1 MKTINKISI
10 IVLGL
15 AALTATSCSDKAFDK
30 YPTDSM
36 QMETYVKND
45 SEALTVL
52 YDAYYYLRSI
62 SSSIIT
68 INSVG
73 TDEAYNG
80 KRNNST
86 DAIAL
91 NECTWD
97 ATFGISSGVWSN
109 SYYMINRC
117 NIVTDHEADLQNAS
131 LVAEAKFLRAYA
143 YFNLVRLF
151 GACPLT
157 VEVIGNYKD
166 LYNYPRESV
175 EKIYT
180 QIESDLTAA
189 IAGLPETR
197 TAAAEQ
203 GRATKIAAWTLLGE
217 VQMTRGNYSGAKSTL
232 ENVINYANANPTKL
246 GLEEHV
252 ADIYNS
258 ANPNGKEIIFA
269 AQFNN
274 GATVVTNGFMS
285 SCYINGG
292 VPGTQPVYIYP
303 DGTKFTITIGGGG
316 GGLLMTWEL
325 WNKLRENADDERLT
339 KLVYSGTYDT
349 QAVDMASAE
358 VTVFTNPATGG
369 THANIP
375 NTLKYFDFANQGLT
389 TCRSS
394 CDNIIYRY
402 GGVLL
407 MYAECLNET
416 SGDAVK
422 YINMVRTRA
431 GAPEI
436 SVSGKDNVKQA
447 LEDECFR
454 ELCFEGHRW
463 FDLLRNKRLNAVMT
477 AHYNHRTPGLSPLH
491 QGSDNG
497 MVVTDE
503 KATSGTPAT
512 WRFTTDDVLFPIP
525 YDQVQLTD
533 WVNNPGY

>member
-1 MKTINKISI
+1 MKTINI
-10 IVLGL
+10 ITIAALGL
-15 AALTATSCSDKAFDK
+15 AVLSATSCSDKAFDK

-45 SEALTVL
+45 SEAINIL
-52 YDAYYYLRSI
+52 YDAYYYLRTI

-68 INSVG
+68 INGVG

-109 SYYMINRC
+109 CYYMINRC
-117 NIVTDHEADLQNAS
+117 NTVTDHEADLKDAS
-131 LVAEAKFLRAYA
+131 LIAEAKFLRAYA

-151 GACPLT
+151 GDCPLT
-157 VEVIGNYKD
+157 TTVIANYKD
-166 LYNYPRESV
+166 LYDYPRESV
-175 EKIYT
+175 ENVYT
-180 QIESDLTAA
+180 QIESDLAA
-189 IAGLPETR
+189 AVSGLPESR
-197 TAAAEQ
+197 SAAGEQ
-203 GRATKIAAWTLLGE
+203 GRATKVAAWTLLAD
-217 VQMTRGNYSGAKSTL
+217 VQMTRGNYSAAKSTL
-232 ENVINYANANPTKL
+232 DNVINYAKANPAKL

-252 ADIYNS
+252 ARIYDS
-258 ANPNGKEIIFA
+258 TNPNGKEIIFA

-292 VPGTQPVYIYP
+292 MPGTQPTYIYP
-303 DGTKFTITIGGGG
+303 DGTESTIKIGGGG

-325 WNKLRENADDERLT
+325 WNKLRENPADERLT

-349 QAVDMASAE
+349 QAVDMATDE

-375 NTLKYFDFANQGLT
+375 NTLKYYDFTNQGLT

-416 SGDAVK
+416 GGDAVP
-422 YINMVRTRA
+422 YINMIRERA
-431 GAPEI
+431 GADPI
-436 SVSGKDNVKQA
+436 TVSGKENVKLA

-463 FDLLRNKRLNAVMT
+463 FDLLRNKRLKAVMT
-477 AHYNHRTPGLSPLH
+477 AHYNHRTPGLSALH

-503 KATSGTPAT
+503 KATSGTPSV
-512 WRFTTDDVLFPIP
+512 WRFNDDVLFPIP
-525 YDQVQLTD
+525 YDQVQLTS
-533 WVNNPGY
+533 WSNNPGY

>member
-30 YPTDSM
+30 YPTDTM

-45 SEALTVL
+45 SEALTIL
-52 YDAYYYLRSI
+52 YDAYYYLRTI

-97 ATFGISSGVWSN
+97 ATFGISSSVWSN

-117 NIVTDHEADLQNAS
+117 NTVIDHEADLKNGS

-157 VEVIGNYKD
+157 TSVIGNYKD

-175 EKIYT
+175 ESVYSL
-180 QIESDLTAA
+180 IESDLAA
-189 IAGLPETR
+189 AVSGLPETR
-197 TAAAEQ
+197 SGAEA
-203 GRATKIAAWTLLGE
+203 GRATKIAAWTLQAE

-232 ENVINYANANPTKL
+232 DNVINYANANPSKL

-252 ADIYNS
+252 AKIYDS
-258 ANPNGKEIIFA
+258 TNPNGKEIIFA

-274 GATVVTNGFMS
+274 GATVVANGFMS

-292 VPGTQPVYIYP
+292 MPGTQPIYIYP

-325 WNKLRENADDERLT
+325 WNKLREDPNDERLT
-339 KLVYSGTYDT
+339 TLVYSGTYDT
-349 QAVDMASAE
+349 QAVDMATDE

-375 NTLKYFDFANQGLT
+375 NTLKYFDFANMGLT

-416 SGDAVK
+416 GGDAVK
-422 YINMVRTRA
+422 YINMIRERA
-431 GAPEI
+431 GDEPI
-436 SVSGKDNVKQA
+436 SVSGKDAVKLA
-447 LEDECFR
+447 LEDESFR

-463 FDLLRNKRLNAVMT
+463 FDLLRNKRLKAVMT

-503 KATSGTPAT
+503 KATSGTPSV
-512 WRFTTDDVLFPIP
+512 WRFDDDVLFPIP

-533 WVNNPGY
+533 WANNPGY

>member
-45 SEALTVL
+45 SEALTIL

-117 NIVTDHEADLQNAS
+117 NIVIDHEADLQNAS

-157 VEVIGNYKD
+157 TSVIGNYKD

-175 EKIYT
+175 ENVYA
-180 QIESDLTAA
+180 QIENDLTAA
-189 IAGLPETR
+189 ISGLPETR

-232 ENVINYANANPTKL
+232 ENVINFANANPTKL

-252 ADIYNS
+252 AKIYDS
-258 ANPNGKEIIFA
+258 TNPNGKEIIFA

-274 GATVVTNGFMS
+274 GATVVANGFMS

-292 VPGTQPVYIYP
+292 MPGTQPIYIYP

-325 WNKLRENADDERLT
+325 WNKLRENPDDERLT
-339 KLVYSGTYDT
+339 KLVYTGTYDT
-349 QAVDMASAE
+349 QAVDMATAE
-358 VTVFTNPATGG
+358 VTVYTNPDTGG

-375 NTLKYFDFANQGLT
+375 NTLKYFDFANLGLT

-416 SGDAVK
+416 GGDAVK

-447 LEDECFR
+447 LEDESFR

-503 KATSGTPAT
+503 KATSGTPSV
-512 WRFTTDDVLFPIP
+512 WRYNTDDVLFPIP

>member
-52 YDAYYYLRSI
+52 YDAYYYLRTI
-62 SSSIIT
+62 SANIIT

-117 NIVTDHEADLQNAS
+117 NIVIDHEADLQNAS

-157 VEVIGNYKD
+157 TSVIGNYKD

-175 EKIYT
+175 ENVYA
-180 QIESDLTAA
+180 QIENDLTAA
-189 IAGLPETR
+189 ISGLPETR

-232 ENVINYANANPTKL
+232 ENVINFANANPTKL

-252 ADIYNS
+252 AKIYDS
-258 ANPNGKEIIFA
+258 TNPNGKEIIFA

-274 GATVVTNGFMS
+274 GATVVANGFMS

-292 VPGTQPVYIYP
+292 MPGTQPIYIYP

-325 WNKLRENADDERLT
+325 WNKLRENPDDERLT
-339 KLVYSGTYDT
+339 KLVYTGTYDT
-349 QAVDMASAE
+349 QAVDMATAE
-358 VTVFTNPATGG
+358 VTVYTNPDTGG

-375 NTLKYFDFANQGLT
+375 NTLKYFDFANLGLT

-416 SGDAVK
+416 GGDAVK

-447 LEDECFR
+447 LEDESFR

-503 KATSGTPAT
+503 KATSGTPSV
-512 WRFTTDDVLFPIP
+512 WRYNTDDVLFPIP

>member
-45 SEALTVL
+45 SEALTIL

-157 VEVIGNYKD
+157 TSVIGNYKD
-166 LYNYPRESV
+166 LYTYPRESV
-175 EKIYT
+175 ENVYA

-189 IAGLPETR
+189 ISGLPETR

-217 VQMTRGNYSGAKSTL
+217 VQMTRGNYSGAKTL
-232 ENVINYANANPTKL
+232 
-246 GLEEHV
+246 
-252 ADIYNS
+252 D
-258 ANPNGKEIIFA
+258 
-269 AQFNN
+269 
-274 GATVVTNGFMS
+274 
-285 SCYINGG
+285 
-292 VPGTQPVYIYP
+292 
-303 DGTKFTITIGGGG
+303 
-316 GGLLMTWEL
+316 
-325 WNKLRENADDERLT
+325 
-339 KLVYSGTYDT
+339 
-349 QAVDMASAE
+349 
-358 VTVFTNPATGG
+358 
-369 THANIP
+369 
-375 NTLKYFDFANQGLT
+375 
-389 TCRSS
+389 
-394 CDNIIYRY
+394 
-402 GGVLL
+402 
-407 MYAECLNET
+407 
-416 SGDAVK
+416 
-422 YINMVRTRA
+422 
-431 GAPEI
+431 
-436 SVSGKDNVKQA
+436 
-447 LEDECFR
+447 
-454 ELCFEGHRW
+454 
-463 FDLLRNKRLNAVMT
+463 
-477 AHYNHRTPGLSPLH
+477 
-491 QGSDNG
+491 
-497 MVVTDE
+497 
-503 KATSGTPAT
+503 
-512 WRFTTDDVLFPIP
+512 
-525 YDQVQLTD
+525 
-533 WVNNPGY
+533 

>member
-10 IVLGL
+10 AVLGL
-15 AALTATSCSDKAFDK
+15 AVLAATSCSDKAFDK
-30 YPTDSM
+30 YPTDTM

-45 SEALTVL
+45 AEAVNIL

-68 INSVG
+68 INGVG

-80 KRNNST
+80 KRNNGT
-86 DAIAL
+86 DAISL

-109 SYYMINRC
+109 CYYMINRC
-117 NIVTDHEADLQNAS
+117 NTVIDHAGDLSDAS

-151 GACPLT
+151 GAVPLT
-157 VEVIGNYKD
+157 TSVIGNYKE
-166 LYNYPRESV
+166 LYDYGREPV
-175 EKIYT
+175 AGVYEL
-180 QIESDLTAA
+180 IESDLAAA
-189 IAGLPETR
+189 ISGLPEER
-197 TAAAEQ
+197 SGAAL
-203 GRATKIAAWTLLGE
+203 GRATKIAAWTLNAE
-217 VQMTRGNYSGAKSTL
+217 EQMTIGSYSAAKSL
-232 ENVINYANANPTKL
+232 LDNVINYANAHPDKL
-246 GLEEHV
+246 ALEEHV
-252 ADIYNS
+252 ARIYDS
-258 ANPNGKEIIFA
+258 TNPNGKEIIFA

-274 GATVVTNGFMS
+274 GATVVANGFMS

-292 VPGTQPVYIYP
+292 MPSTQPTYVYP
-303 DGTKFTITIGGGG
+303 DGTQSTIKIGGGG

-325 WNKLRENADDERLT
+325 WNKLRETSDERLT
-339 KLVYSGTYDT
+339 TLVYSGTYDT
-349 QAVDMASAE
+349 QAVDMATDE
-358 VTVFTNPATGG
+358 VTVFTNPDTGG

-375 NTLKYFDFANQGLT
+375 NTLKYYDFTNQGLT

-416 SGDAVK
+416 GGDAVK
-422 YINMVRTRA
+422 YINMIRERA
-431 GAPEI
+431 GAAPIE
-436 SVSGKDNVKQA
+436 VSGKDAVKQA
-447 LEDECFR
+447 LEDECLR

-463 FDLLRNKRLNAVMT
+463 FDLLRNKRLAAVMK
-477 AHYNHRTPGLSPLH
+477 AHYNHRTPGLSALH

-503 KATSGTPAT
+503 KATSGTPSV
-512 WRFTTDDVLFPIP
+512 WRYSDDVLFPIP
-525 YDQVQLTD
+525 YDQIQLTN
-533 WVNNPGY
+533 WEQNPGY

>member
-15 AALTATSCSDKAFDK
+15 AAMAATSCSDKAFDK

-36 QMETYVKND
+36 QMETYVRND
-45 SEALTVL
+45 SEALTIL

-68 INSVG
+68 INGVG

-80 KRNNST
+80 KRNNSI

-117 NIVTDHEADLQNAS
+117 NIVTDHEADLKNGA

-157 VEVIGNYKD
+157 TSVIGNYKD
-166 LYNYPRESV
+166 LYNYGREPV
-175 EKIYT
+175 ETIYS
-180 QIESDLTAA
+180 QIESDLAA
-189 IAGLPETR
+189 AVSGLPESR
-197 TAAAEQ
+197 SGAEA
-203 GRATKIAAWTLLGE
+203 GRATKIAAWTLLAE
-217 VQMTRGNYSGAKSTL
+217 VQMTRGDYSAAKTTL
-232 ENVINYANANPTKL
+232 DNVIGYANANPSKL

-252 ADIYNS
+252 AKIYDS
-258 ANPNGKEIIFA
+258 TNPNGKEIIFA

-292 VPGTQPVYIYP
+292 MPGTQPIYIYP

-325 WNKLRENADDERLT
+325 WNKLRENPGDERLST
-339 KLVYSGTYDT
+339 LVYSGTYDT
-349 QAVDMASAE
+349 QAVDMATDE
-358 VTVFTNPATGG
+358 VTVYVNPDTGG
-369 THANIP
+369 HHANIP
-375 NTLKYFDFANQGLT
+375 NTLKYFDFTNLGLT

-416 SGDAVK
+416 GGDAVK
-422 YINMVRTRA
+422 YINMIRTRA
-431 GAPEI
+431 GIDEI
-436 SVSGKDNVKQA
+436 SVSGKDAVKQA
-447 LEDECFR
+447 LEDERFR

-463 FDLLRNKRLNAVMT
+463 FDLLRTKRLKAVMT

-503 KATSGTPAT
+503 KATTGTPSV
-512 WRFTTDDVLFPIP
+512 WRFDDDILFPIP
-525 YDQVQLTD
+525 YDQIQLTNWD
-533 WVNNPGY
+533 QNTGY

>member
-1 MKTINKISI
+1 MKTINKITI

-15 AALTATSCSDKAFDK
+15 AALAATSCSDKAFDK

-45 SEALTVL
+45 AEALTIL
-52 YDAYYYLRSI
+52 YDAYYYLRTI

-68 INSVG
+68 INGVG

-80 KRNNST
+80 KRNNGI

-117 NIVTDHEADLQNAS
+117 NIVTDHEADLKNGS
-131 LVAEAKFLRAYA
+131 LIAEAKFLRAYA

-157 VEVIGNYKD
+157 TSVIANYKD
-166 LYNYPRESV
+166 LYNYDREPV
-175 EKIYT
+175 ESIYT

-189 IAGLPETR
+189 ISGLPESR
-197 TAAAEQ
+197 SGAEA
-203 GRATKIAAWTLLGE
+203 GRATKIAAWTLLAE
-217 VQMTRGNYSGAKSTL
+217 VQMTRGNYSAAKTTL
-232 ENVINYANANPTKL
+232 DNVINYANANPDKL

-252 ADIYNS
+252 ADIYRS
-258 ANPNGKEIIFA
+258 TNPNGKEIIFA

-292 VPGTQPVYIYP
+292 MPGTQPIYIYP

-325 WNKLRENADDERLT
+325 WNKLRENPGDERFT
-339 KLVYSGTYDT
+339 ELVYSGTYDT
-349 QAVDMASAE
+349 QAVDMATDE
-358 VTVFTNPATGG
+358 VTVYVNPETGG
-369 THANIP
+369 HHANIP
-375 NTLKYFDFANQGLT
+375 NTLKYFDFENMGLT

-416 SGDAVK
+416 GGDAVK
-422 YINMVRTRA
+422 YINMIRERA
-431 GAPEI
+431 GIDPIA
-436 SVSGKDNVKQA
+436 VSGKDAVKQA
-447 LEDECFR
+447 LEDESFR

-463 FDLLRNKRLNAVMT
+463 FDLLRGKRLKAVMT
-477 AHYNHRTPGLSPLH
+477 AHYTHRTPGLSPLH

-503 KATSGTPAT
+503 KATTGTPAV
-512 WRFTTDDVLFPIP
+512 WRFGDDVLFPIP
-525 YDQVQLTD
+525 YDQIQLTNWD
-533 WVNNPGY
+533 QNQGY

>member
-10 IVLGL
+10 LVLGL

-45 SEALTVL
+45 SEALNIL

-68 INSVG
+68 INGVG

-80 KRNNST
+80 KRNNGV

-97 ATFGISSGVWSN
+97 ATFGISSSVWSN

-117 NIVTDHEADLQNAS
+117 NTVTDHDADLNDKS

-157 VEVIGNYKD
+157 TSVIGNYKD
-166 LYNYPRESV
+166 LYDFDRDSV
-175 EKIYT
+175 EDIYS
-180 QIESDLTAA
+180 QIESDLAAA
-189 IAGLPETR
+189 ISGLPESR

-217 VQMTRGNYSGAKSTL
+217 VQMTRGNYSAAKTTL
-232 ENVINYANANPTKL
+232 ENVINYANANPSKL

-252 ADIYNS
+252 AKIYDS
-258 ANPNGKEIIFA
+258 TNPNGKEIIFA

-274 GATVVTNGFMS
+274 GATVVANGFMS

-292 VPGTQPVYIYP
+292 MPGTQPIYIYP

-325 WNKLRENADDERLT
+325 WNKLRENPEDERLT

-349 QAVDMASAE
+349 QAVDTASDE
-358 VTVFTNPATGG
+358 VTVYTDPTTGG

-375 NTLKYFDFANQGLT
+375 NTLKYFDFQNQGLS

-416 SGDAVK
+416 GGDALK
-422 YINMVRTRA
+422 YINMIRTRA
-431 GAPEI
+431 GIDEI
-436 SVSGKDNVKQA
+436 SVSGKDAVKQA
-447 LEDECFR
+447 LEDESFR

-463 FDLLRNKRLNAVMT
+463 FDLLRNKRLKAVMT
-477 AHYNHRTPGLSPLH
+477 AHFNHRTPGLSPLH

-497 MVVTDE
+497 MVVADD
-503 KATSGTPAT
+503 KATSGTPSV
-512 WRFTTDDVLFPIP
+512 WRYNDDVLFPIP
-525 YDQVQLTD
+525 YDQIQLTD
-533 WVNNPGY
+533 WDQNPDY

>member
-1 MKTINKISI
+1 MKTINKITI

-45 SEALTVL
+45 AEALTIL
-52 YDAYYYLRSI
+52 YDAYYYLRTI

-68 INSVG
+68 INGLG

-80 KRNNST
+80 KRNNGI

-117 NIVTDHEADLQNAS
+117 NVVTDHEADLKNGS
-131 LVAEAKFLRAYA
+131 LIAEAKFLRAYA

-157 VEVIGNYKD
+157 TSVIANYKD
-166 LYNYPRESV
+166 LYNYDREPV
-175 EKIYT
+175 ESIYT
-180 QIESDLTAA
+180 QIESDLNAA
-189 IAGLPETR
+189 ISGLPESR
-197 TAAAEQ
+197 SGAEA
-203 GRATKIAAWTLLGE
+203 GRATKIAAWTLLAE
-217 VQMTRGNYSGAKSTL
+217 VQMTRGNYSAAKTTL
-232 ENVINYANANPTKL
+232 DNVINYANANPSKL

-252 ADIYNS
+252 ADIYRS
-258 ANPNGKEIIFA
+258 SNPNGKEIIFA

-292 VPGTQPVYIYP
+292 MPGTQPIYIYP

-325 WNKLRENADDERLT
+325 WNKLRENQGDERLSA
-339 KLVYSGTYDT
+339 LVYSGTYDT
-349 QAVDMASAE
+349 QAVDMATDE
-358 VTVFTNPATGG
+358 VTVYTDPDTGG
-369 THANIP
+369 HHANIP
-375 NTLKYFDFANQGLT
+375 NTLKYFDFENMGLT

-416 SGDAVK
+416 GGDAVK
-422 YINMVRTRA
+422 YINMIVNVRASTR
-431 GAPEI
+431 
-436 SVSGKDNVKQA
+436 
-447 LEDECFR
+447 
-454 ELCFEGHRW
+454 
-463 FDLLRNKRLNAVMT
+463 LRC
-477 AHYNHRTPGLSPLH
+477 
-491 QGSDNG
+491 
-497 MVVTDE
+497 
-503 KATSGTPAT
+503 PA
-512 WRFTTDDVLFPIP
+512 RMP
-525 YDQVQLTD
+525 
-533 WVNNPGY
+533 

>member
-10 IVLGL
+10 ILLAL
-15 AALTATSCSDKAFDK
+15 AAMTATSCSDEAFDK
-30 YPTDSM
+30 YPTDTM

-45 SEALTVL
+45 AEATNIL

-68 INSVG
+68 INGVG

-80 KRNNST
+80 KRNNGT

-97 ATFGISSGVWSN
+97 ATFGISSSVWSN
-109 SYYMINRC
+109 CYYMINRC
-117 NIVTDHEADLQNAS
+117 NTVIDHAGDLTDAS

-151 GACPLT
+151 GPVPLT
-157 VEVIGNYKD
+157 TSVISDYKE
-166 LYNYPRESV
+166 LYTYGRESV
-175 EKIYT
+175 DGVYALIK
-180 QIESDLTAA
+180 SDLSAA
-189 IAGLPETR
+189 VSGLPASR
-197 TAAAEQ
+197 SAADEQ
-203 GRATKIAAWTLLGE
+203 GRATKIAAWTMLGE
-217 VQMTRGNYSGAKSTL
+217 AQMTLGDYSGAKSTL
-232 ENVINYANANPTKL
+232 ENVIKYSASNPTEL
-246 GLEEHV
+246 GLEADV
-252 ADIYNS
+252 ARVYDS
-258 ANPNGKEIIFA
+258 TNPNGKEIIFA

-274 GATVVTNGFMS
+274 GATVVANGFMS

-292 VPGTQPVYIYP
+292 MPGTQPIYIYP
-303 DGTKFTITIGGGG
+303 DGTPFTITIGGGG

-325 WNKLRENADDERLT
+325 WNKLREDPADARLT

-349 QAVDMASAE
+349 QAVDLATDE
-358 VTVFTNPATGG
+358 VTVFTNPDTGG

-375 NTLKYFDFANQGLT
+375 NTLKYFDFTNQGLS

-416 SGDAVK
+416 GGDAVP
-422 YINMVRTRA
+422 YINMIRERA
-431 GAPEI
+431 GASAI
-436 SVSGKDNVKQA
+436 SVSGKENVKLA

-463 FDLLRNKRLNAVMT
+463 FDLLRNKRLKAVMT
-477 AHYNHRTPGLSPLH
+477 AHYNHRTLGLSPLH

-503 KATSGTPAT
+503 KATSGTPSV
-512 WRFTTDDVLFPIP
+512 WRFDDDVLFPIP
-525 YDQVQLTD
+525 YDQIQLTD
-533 WVNNPGY
+533 WTQNTPY

>member
-10 IVLGL
+10 LVLGL

-45 SEALTVL
+45 TEALNIL

-68 INSVG
+68 INGVG

-80 KRNNST
+80 KRNNGV

-97 ATFGISSGVWSN
+97 ATFGISSSVWSN

-117 NIVTDHEADLQNAS
+117 NTVTDHDADLKDKS

-151 GACPLT
+151 GPCPLT
-157 VEVIGNYKD
+157 TSVIGNYQD
-166 LYNYPRESV
+166 LYNYSRESV
-175 EKIYT
+175 DNIYQ
-180 QIESDLTAA
+180 QIESDLAAA
-189 IAGLPETR
+189 ISGLPESR

-217 VQMTRGNYSGAKSTL
+217 VQMTRGNYSAAKTTL
-232 ENVINYANANPTKL
+232 ENVINYANANPSKL

-252 ADIYNS
+252 ARIYDS
-258 ANPNGKEIIFA
+258 TNPNGKEIIFA

-274 GATVVTNGFMS
+274 GATVVANGFMS

-292 VPGTQPVYIYP
+292 MPGTQPIYTFP

-325 WNKLRENADDERLT
+325 WNKLRENPEDERLT

-349 QAVDMASAE
+349 QAVDTASDE
-358 VTVFTNPATGG
+358 VTVYTDPATGG

-375 NTLKYFDFANQGLT
+375 NTLKYFDFQNQGLS

-416 SGDAVK
+416 GGDALK
-422 YINMVRTRA
+422 YINMIRTRA
-431 GAPEI
+431 GIDEI
-436 SVSGKDNVKQA
+436 SVSGKDAVKQA
-447 LEDECFR
+447 LEDESFR

-463 FDLLRNKRLNAVMT
+463 FDLLRNKRLKAVMT
-477 AHYNHRTPGLSPLH
+477 AHFNHRTPGLSPLH

-497 MVVTDE
+497 MVVADD
-503 KATSGTPAT
+503 KATSGTPSV
-512 WRFTTDDVLFPIP
+512 WRYNDDVLFPIP
-525 YDQVQLTD
+525 YDQIQLTD
-533 WVNNPGY
+533 WDQNPGY